1 MKKSNGTALVAIIF
15 CTSLLGAC
23 ATSSA
28 NETAA
33 KPSVNRFD
41 NEDVPSFFEGL
52 SIGDSALITTS
63 DGITHNVVIS
73 EISDTVLVGSLP
85 SISEMSDTVL
95 VGSLPKVASSSSRG
109 KLTEYGKQK
118 TEKLRGQTSK
128 SKTIGLNIVDI
139 KDVEITSKIKKVELD
154 EEQSDVEAL
163 KKAGQVAGASDVEA
177 LKKAGQVAG
186 AAVGATAAIGV
197 LVAGVAAVTFFL
209 PMLLFAV

>member
-1 MKKSNGTALVAIIF
+1 MEKFNGTVLVTIIF

-23 ATSSA
+23 ATSPA

-41 NEDVPSFFEGL
+41 NEDVQSFFEGL

-85 SISEMSDTVL
+85 SISEMSDTAL
-95 VGSLPKVASSSSRG
+95 GGSFPKVASSSSRG

-118 TEKLRGQTSK
+118 TEKLRSQTLRSE
-128 SKTIGLNIVDI
+128 TVRLNIVDI

-163 KKAGQVAGASDVEA
+163 KKAGQVAGADVEA

>member
-1 MKKSNGTALVAIIF
+1 MKKSNGTALVAITFWI
-15 CTSLLGAC
+15 SLLCAC
-23 ATSSA
+23 ASSPA

-33 KPSVNRFD
+33 KPSANRVD
-41 NEDVPSFFEGL
+41 NEDVQSFFEGL
-52 SIGDSALITTS
+52 SIGDSALVMTS
-63 DGITHNVVIS
+63 DGIIHNVVIS

-85 SISEMSDTVL
+85 AISEISDTAL
-95 VGSLPKVASSSSRG
+95 EGSFPKVASSSSRG

-118 TEKLRGQTSK
+118 TEKLRSQTLRSE
-128 SKTIGLNIVDI
+128 TVRLNIVDI

-154 EEQSDVEAL
+154 EEQSDVET
-163 KKAGQVAGASDVEA
+163 

-186 AAVGATAAIGV
+186 AAVVATAAIGV

>member
-1 MKKSNGTALVAIIF
+1 MIKSNGVTLVAIIF

-23 ATSSA
+23 ATSPA

-41 NEDVPSFFEGL
+41 NEDVQSFFEGL

-85 SISEMSDTVL
+85 SISEMSDTAL
-95 VGSLPKVASSSSRG
+95 GGSFPKVASSSSRG

-118 TEKLRGQTSK
+118 TEKLRSQTLRSE
-128 SKTIGLNIVDI
+128 TVRLNIVDI

-154 EEQSDVEAL
+154 EEQ
-163 KKAGQVAGASDVEA
+163 SDVEA

>member
-1 MKKSNGTALVAIIF
+1 MIKSNGVTLVAIIF

-23 ATSSA
+23 ATSPA

-41 NEDVPSFFEGL
+41 NEDVQSFFEGL

-85 SISEMSDTVL
+85 SISEMSDTAL
-95 VGSLPKVASSSSRG
+95 GGSFPKVASSSSRG

-118 TEKLRGQTSK
+118 TEKLRSQTLRSE
-128 SKTIGLNIVDI
+128 TVRLNIVDI

-163 KKAGQVAGASDVEA
+163 KKAGQVAGADVEA